1 MRVLFR
7 RRGRNQRPERASR
20 PGGNYRSSSCVPLL
34 PWQVRQ
40 RRFRLTGFG
49 RRGLDPDEVRLFL
62 DRVAGDLDALHRALR
77 ESRLETARI
86 KDALRR
92 WQSEQARRANAGRR

>member
-1 MRVLFR
+1 MFR
-7 RRGRNQRPERASR
+7 RRGRNRRPEAACR
-20 PGGNYRSSSCVPLL
+20 PGGNYRSSSYVPLL

-40 RRFRLTGFG
+40 RRFRLTGYG
-49 RRGLDPDEVRLFL
+49 RRGLDPEEVQLFL
-62 DRVAGDLDALHRALR
+62 DRVAGDLDTVYQALR

-92 WQSEQARRANAGRR
+92 WQSEQARRADADRR